1 MKRKYTGSTHWRRT
15 VPKQKTDAKQAA
27 LFLLQDKRK
36 SYFLPLQEHFPCA
49 HVTGRK
55 SSARVYV
62 DCIGE
67 SPEVDM
73 LKLGQPS

>member
-1 MKRKYTGSTHWRRT
+1 M
-15 VPKQKTDAKQAA
+15 PKQMTDVKQAA

-55 SSARVYV
+55 SSVRVYV
-62 DCIGE
+62 DCDQGE
-67 SPEVDM
+67 SRGGHVEIRPARLNVERR
-73 LKLGQPS
+73 